1 MNRCFPLLV
10 LALAAAG
17 GCSKRAADER
27 PAVFPMPAA
36 LAGVYD
42 GSFPCANCKEIA
54 ATLWLRGDDRF
65 FLRQSIVVESGAT
78 ESSSY
83 SFGRW
88 HWDETSA
95 EVVLSGRGPD
105 RRLAHLDADRLELR
119 TASPVEHVLVR
130 DAANPPF
137 EDRVQLEGESA
148 VAEGVA
154 TFVQC
159 VTGLQL
165 PIAEAGAFKEL
176 RRQHRRLN
184 PNRKV
189 ALTIVEAHITN
200 VAAGDSTR
208 EVLVVDKV
216 VEPIKPGKS
225 C

>member
-1 MNRCFPLLV
+1 MNRCFPLIVLV
-10 LALAAAG
+10 LAAAG

-27 PAVFPMPAA
+27 PVTFPTPDA

-54 ATLWLRGDDRF
+54 ATLWLRGDERF
-65 FLRQSIVVESGAT
+65 FLRQSIVAEGGAT

-95 EVVLSGRGPD
+95 ELVLSGRGPD
-105 RRLAHLDADRLELR
+105 RRLARRDAERLELR
-119 TASPVEHVLVR
+119 TSSPVEHLLVR
-130 DAANPPF
+130 DPSTRPF

-148 VAEGVA
+148 VVEGAA
-154 TFVQC
+154 TFIQC

-165 PIAEAGAFKEL
+165 PVAEAGAFKEL
-176 RRQHRRLN
+176 RRQHRVLN
-184 PNRKV
+184 PTRKV

-216 VEPIKPGKS
+216 VEPIKPGKG